1 MIFIALPLV
10 IVKIDLKMQQL
21 GEFFSS
27 MILKKSFMW
36 FEHEY
41 DEYDDHDHDQ
51 AAGDLLSRL
60 KTENPDK
67 ELFLLATACEVDLDL
82 DLFTR

>member
-1 MIFIALPLV
+1 MLV
-10 IVKIDLKMQQL
+10 IVKIQQL
-21 GEFFSS
+21 NDPHK
-27 MILKKSFMW
+27 ILHVISHYIRL
-36 FEHEY
+36 EHEY
-41 DEYDDHDHDQ
+41 DEYDDDHDDHDQ

-82 DLFTR
+82 FIR